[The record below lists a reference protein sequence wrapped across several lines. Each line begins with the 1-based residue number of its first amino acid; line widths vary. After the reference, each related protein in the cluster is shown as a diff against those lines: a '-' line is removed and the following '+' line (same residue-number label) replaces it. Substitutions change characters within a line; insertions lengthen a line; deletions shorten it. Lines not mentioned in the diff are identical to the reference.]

1 MICCKNKQ
9 DEDIIKSLRSH
20 GWVKELSNQKKIENK
35 YKEINKN
42 FFFINSG
49 FNLRPTDIQAAI
61 GLSQFKSLNN
71 FIKIRKINRNKIIKK
86 ITTDKRWNNQVS
98 FVEKKDNSEPSWF
111 GLAMLINKKFRHRK
125 KLILHQLDKLGIE
138 NRPIIS
144 GNFLKQPALRK
155 YKISQKSNDFPN
167 ANYVHEYC
175 LHVGLENKIMS
186 RIDIE
191 KFVNIFFKSFA
202 LQNK

>member
-1 MICCKNKQ
+1 MICCKNKE

-20 GWVKELSNQKKIENK
+20 GWVKELSNQKKIEKK
-35 YKEINKN
+35 YKKINKN

-71 FIKIRKINRNKIIKK
+71 FIKIRKLNRNNMIKRIMK
-86 ITTDKRWNNQVS
+86 DKRWNNQVS

-111 GLAMLINKKFRHRK
+111 GLAMLINKKFRHK
-125 KLILHQLDKLGIE
+125 KKKILNKLDKLGIE

-144 GNFLKQPALRK
+144 GNFLKQPALKK
-155 YKISQKSNDFPN
+155 YNINQKAKNFPN
-167 ANYVHEYC
+167 ANYVHEYG
-175 LHVGLENKIMS
+175 LFVGIKNKIMS
-186 RIDIE
+186 QE
-191 KFVNIFFKSFA
+191 ETKKFTNIFFKSFI
-202 LQNK
+202 